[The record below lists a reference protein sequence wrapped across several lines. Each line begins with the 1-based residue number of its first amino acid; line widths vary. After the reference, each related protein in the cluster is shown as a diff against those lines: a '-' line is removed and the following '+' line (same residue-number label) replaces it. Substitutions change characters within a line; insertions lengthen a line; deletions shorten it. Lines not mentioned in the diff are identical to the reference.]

1 MGGDVLRLPD
11 DWVWDSWVADDGE
24 RFHLYFLKAPRA
36 LLDPGLRHTRAT
48 IGHATSTDLQVWT
61 YHGEVLGPDPTGWD
75 DLALW
80 TGSVVRGDD
89 GIWRMYYTALSTRG
103 HGVRDQRIG
112 VVESDDLHSWRRV
125 LDRPAVEVDARWYK
139 TLPEDGTASETWRD
153 PFVFRDPDGDG
164 WRMLITA
171 RARDAAPNDD
181 GVLAEAR
188 SADLRTWEVGPPV
201 CEPGAGFG
209 QLEVAQVRVVDG
221 RPVLVFTCHP
231 QEQTPERIAR
241 SGRYCT
247 WSLAGASATG
257 PWDVDRAQPFEAEPT
272 LFAAPLV
279 RQRNGTWAL
288 VGFLNTEPEG
298 VYTFEITA
306 PIPVRVG
313 DGGLVAAT
321 SDLPAVLGTDP
332 L

>member
-1 MGGDVLRLPD
+1 MLRLPD

-24 RFHLYFLKAPRA
+24 VYHLYFLKAPRS

-48 IGHATSTDLQVWT
+48 IGHATSVDLHEWSYRGQV
-61 YHGEVLGPDPTGWD
+61 LAPDPTGWD

-89 GIWRMYYTALSTRG
+89 GVWRMFYTALGTRG
-103 HGVRDQRIG
+103 HGVKDQRIG
-112 VVESDDLHSWRRV
+112 VAESDDLHSWRRV
-125 LDRPAVEVDARWYK
+125 LDHPAVEADPRWYK
-139 TLPEDGTASETWRD
+139 TLDDDPTASETWRD

-171 RARDAAPNDD
+171 RAVGAPSNDD

-188 SADLRTWEVGPPV
+188 SADLRHWEVGPPV
-201 CEPGAGFG
+201 SAPGAGFG

-221 RPVLVFTCHP
+221 HPVLVFTCHP
-231 QEQTPERIAR
+231 QEQTAGRIER

-247 WSLAGASATG
+247 WSVAGENLAG
-257 PWDVDRAQPFEAEPT
+257 PWDVDRAQPFVAEPS
-272 LFAAPLV
+272 LFAAPLI
-279 RQRNGTWAL
+279 QRRDGTWVL
-288 VGFLNTEPEG
+288 VGFLNTEAEG
-298 VYTFEITA
+298 VLSFEITA
-306 PIPVRVG
+306 PVPVAVE
-313 DGGLVAAT
+313 DGALVAPTAE
-321 SDLPAVLGTDP
+321 LPLLAEPDP